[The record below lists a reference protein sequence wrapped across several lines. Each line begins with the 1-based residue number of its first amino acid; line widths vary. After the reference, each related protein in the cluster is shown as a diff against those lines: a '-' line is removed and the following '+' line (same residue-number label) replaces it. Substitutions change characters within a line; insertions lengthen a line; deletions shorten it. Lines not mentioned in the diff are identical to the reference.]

1 MRPLK
6 LLLLTGLFVAMSAP
20 AWAFWAYDYGG
31 DIKFKFTN
39 YDVGHLYDVTD
50 GTYAR
55 ADDDTLSDQDAINAM
70 NALGPLTADIAP
82 LPSGDGTPDD
92 FKFYGSE
99 DTWGIFV
106 LENIYGKDSLGQYTI
121 DLYTRNIASYEITG
135 MFWGMTDT
143 YLEQYLDKQNNTIQ
157 DIRGI
162 GLQAAFYR
170 DWESS
175 VGFTAFDPS
184 PGPGARSGYASY
196 PTATDGEL
204 LWTMFS
210 VPGTI
215 SNSQEEFVN
224 EIEPEE
230 PPVDVITGGGS
241 FVAELGPVFTSLDG
255 STTIEGDYQ
264 DALVDNPSAH
274 DLSFAFDAT
283 TNGRGLWLV
292 QSDDPALATATPE
305 LSSASLMLLG
315 LLPMGLVAWRRRK
328 S

>member
-1 MRPLK
+1 

-31 DIKFKFTN
+31 DVKFKFTN
-39 YDVGHLYDVTD
+39 YDVGNLYDVND
-50 GTYAR
+50 GRYAR
-55 ADDDTLSDQDAINAM
+55 ADDPTLTNQEAIDAM
-70 NALGPLTADIAP
+70 DALTTFTPDID
-82 LPSGDGTPDD
+82 GDGNPDD

-106 LENIYGKDSLGQYTI
+106 LENMYGKDSNGLYSI
-121 DLYTRNIASYEITG
+121 DLYTRNNASYEITG
-135 MFWGMTDT
+135 MFWGEKDT
-143 YLEQYLDKQNNTIQ
+143 YLRQYLDDDTDPNSDVIQ
-157 DIRGI
+157 RIRGV

-170 DWESS
+170 DWASS

-184 PGPGARSGYASY
+184 PGPSARAGYASY

-210 VPGTI
+210 VPGAI
-215 SNSQEEFVN
+215 ASSPEEFVN
-224 EIEPEE
+224 EIVAEN

-241 FVAELGPVFTSLDG
+241 FVAELGPAFTSPDG
-255 STTIEGDYQ
+255 STSILGGYQ
-264 DALVDNPSAH
+264 GALVDNPFTH
-274 DLSFAFDAT
+274 DLAFDFDASA
-283 TNGRGLWLV
+283 NGRGLWLV
-292 QSDDPALATATPE
+292 QSDDPVLATATPE